1 MKKLIFKNSLIWM
14 FPLAI
19 YIFEIVLVCVT
30 GPSLV
35 NNICAWVS
43 CIAMFLMVA
52 IPSIISLSKSQYKL
66 KQLENEIEEHWKNYN
81 DLSFLQC
88 ACKFTEKN
96 SNDFSSV
103 AIF

>member
-1 MKKLIFKNSLIWM
+1 M

-19 YIFEIVLVCVT
+19 YIFEIVLVCVN

-81 DLSFLQC
+81 DLVENRTDKLDDYFIVET
-88 ACKFTEKN
+88 KIEKQ
-96 SNDFSSV
+96 D
-103 AIF
+103 

>member
-14 FPLAI
+14 LPLAI
-19 YIFEIVLVCVT
+19 YIFEIVFVCVT

-52 IPSIISLSKSQYKL
+52 IPSIVRLSKSQHKL
-66 KQLENEIEEHWKNYN
+66 KQLERDIEEHWKNYN
-81 DLSFLQC
+81 DLVENRKDKLDDYFIVET
-88 ACKFTEKN
+88 KIEKQ
-96 SNDFSSV
+96 D
-103 AIF
+103 